1 MNQEMVAVTQ
11 MVAAVILTTV
21 AETTKRSCTLKL
33 LKQGMAAS
41 YKAPKG
47 QIPVD
52 ATYNSDRNTWQFP
65 GNDAGP
71 STNYLT
77 SPEITITPK
86 L

>member
-1 MNQEMVAVTQ
+1 MYQEMVAVTQ

-47 QIPVD
+47 QILSTPP
-52 ATYNSDRNTWQFP
+52 TIQIEIL
-65 GNDAGP
+65 GNFRVMMLDHQP
-71 STNYLT
+71 
-77 SPEITITPK
+77 II
-86 L
+86 